1 MGEWESIVEKA
12 IKRCKEVEAQARKE
26 RKVWETLQKR
36 LPEAEHRPFPLI
48 SLIDQL
54 RKLNSPSVYELEQ
67 LEVVLRQK
75 AEEQILHYGALLR
88 EALQADGCT
97 VEGRFPE
104 YRVNKVIEVVIDE
117 RRRRARIGTRFH
129 AITLQDDIS
138 VAAVAD
144 AVRKEVQRLFQRPF
158 DACEFLQTLWDAY
171 LLALTREKKTQRIG
185 EYANIFTVHRFVVWL
200 KQRDAAFADASGKKF
215 VPYLPDEFAVD
226 IGKLLAEGVTQ
237 TQQGYRLH
245 LVPVRNPKEALFIV
259 NFRTGIGQNYG
270 LLTFRSERKE
280 GEL

>member
-12 IKRCKEVEAQARKE
+12 IKRCKDLEAQARKE
-26 RKVWETLQKR
+26 RKIWEALQKC
-36 LPEAEHRPFPLI
+36 LSEAEHRPFPLL
-48 SLIDQL
+48 SLIDRL
-54 RKLNSPSVYELEQ
+54 RKLNSPSVQELEQ
-67 LEVVLRQK
+67 LEAVLRRK
-75 AEEQILHYGALLR
+75 AEEQILRYGDLLR

-117 RRRRARIGTRFH
+117 QRRRARIGTRFH
-129 AITLQDDIS
+129 AITLQDAIF

-144 AVRKEVQRLFQRPF
+144 AVCKEVQRLFQRPF
-158 DACEFLQTLWDAY
+158 DAHEFLQTLWDAY
-171 LLALTREKKTQRIG
+171 LLALTREKKTQRVG
-185 EYANIFTVHRFVVWL
+185 EYANIFAVHKFVVWL
-200 KQRDAAFADASGKKF
+200 KQKDTAFADPSGKKF

-245 LVPVRNPKEALFIV
+245 LSPVRNPKEALFIV
-259 NFRTGIGQNYG
+259 NFKTDVRQNYG
-270 LLTFRSERKE
+270 LLSFRSDQKE
-280 GEL
+280 G

>member
-12 IKRCKEVEAQARKE
+12 IKRCKDLETQARKE
-26 RKVWETLQKR
+26 RKIWEALQKR
-36 LPEAEHRPFPLI
+36 LPEAEHHPFPLL

-54 RKLNSPSVYELEQ
+54 RKLNSPSVQELEQ
-67 LEVVLRQK
+67 LETMLRQK

-88 EALQADGCT
+88 EMLQENGCT

-144 AVRKEVQRLFQRPF
+144 AVRQQSRRLFQRTL
-158 DACEFLQTLWDAY
+158 DAQKFLQTLWDAY
-171 LLALTREKKTQRIG
+171 LLALTHEKKAHRIG

-200 KQRDAAFADASGKKF
+200 RQKDAAFADASGKKF

-259 NFRTGIGQNYG
+259 NLETGKGQNYG
-270 LLTFRSERKE
+270 LISFVQVKE
-280 GEL
+280 G

>member
-1 MGEWESIVEKA
+1 MSEWESIIEKS
-12 IKRCKEVEAQARKE
+12 IKRCKDLERQAQKE
-26 RKVWETLQKR
+26 RKIWESLQKH
-36 LPEAEHRPFPLI
+36 LPEAEHRPFLLL

-54 RKLNSPSVYELEQ
+54 HKLNSPSVHELEQ
-67 LEVVLRQK
+67 LEAVLRQK
-75 AEEQILHYGALLR
+75 AEKQILYYGALLC
-88 EALQADGCT
+88 EALQPDGCT
-97 VEGRFPE
+97 VEGRFPK
-104 YRVNKVIEVVIDE
+104 YRVNRVIEVVIDE

-138 VAAVAD
+138 ITAVAG

-158 DACEFLQTLWDAY
+158 NACEFLQTLWDAY
-171 LLALTREKKTQRIG
+171 LLALTCEKKTQCVG
-185 EYANIFTVHRFVVWL
+185 EYTNIFTVHKFVVWL

-237 TQQGYRLH
+237 TQQGYSLR

-259 NFRTGIGQNYG
+259 NFKTRVGQNYG
-270 LLTFRSERKE
+270 HMAFHSEQKE
-280 GEL
+280 G